1 MNLLKL
7 RFGMAKVSALFLT
20 FLIFIVMLAGCGQ
33 LSSNGKAKISF
44 DSTYQTITGKITVC
58 PLKVNEVNE
67 EEVAKVISEQLNYMI
82 LKDIDPSTNDF
93 DDKIP
98 RCTINN
104 NSCWPYSPSDDSGF
118 RYPTEEK
125 HDLYTI
131 DNVLITESH
140 VITERG
146 LYYNGHCYKVTFK
159 TSDGNNRIS
168 EAYMVVNT
176 SEIKMKVCDID
187 YKLDI

>member
-33 LSSNGKAKISF
+33 LSSNGKTKISF
-44 DSTYQTITGKITVC
+44 DSAYQTITGKITVC

-82 LKDIDPSTNDF
+82 LKDIDPTNDCN
-93 DDKIP
+93 DKISSW
-98 RCTINN
+98 TINN
-104 NSCWPYSPSDDSGF
+104 KYCRSYFPSDDSG
-118 RYPTEEK
+118 YPTEEK
-125 HDLYTI
+125 HDSYTVS
-131 DNVLITESH
+131 NVLITESH
-140 VITERG
+140 EIKDGNR
-146 LYYNGHCYKVTFK
+146 YSYSYRVTFN

-168 EAYMVVNT
+168 EVYMVVST
-176 SEIKMKVCDID
+176 SDIKMRASSVD
-187 YKLDI
+187 YKLDT

>member
-33 LSSNGKAKISF
+33 LSSNGKTKISF
-44 DSTYQTITGKITVC
+44 DSAYQTITGKITVC

-82 LKDIDPSTNDF
+82 LKDIDPTNDF
-93 DDKIP
+93 NDKISSW
-98 RCTINN
+98 TINN
-104 NSCWPYSPSDDSGF
+104 KNGGSWSNGYSSF
-118 RYPTEEK
+118 VHYYPEAEK
-125 HDLYTI
+125 HDSYTVS
-131 DNVLITESH
+131 NVLITESH
-140 VITERG
+140 EIKDG
-146 LYYNGHCYKVTFK
+146 NGYSYRVTFN

-168 EAYMVVNT
+168 EVYMAVST
-176 SEIKMKVCDID
+176 SDTKMKVSVD
-187 YKLDI
+187 YKLDT